1 MSGDSAYKSH
11 MLNETQKKNRS
22 ERIEARATPDVLALV
37 RRAAEIQGRSV
48 SDFVVSAAEQAA
60 RQAILE
66 GEIIRL
72 SVEDQG
78 RFVDS
83 LLSPATPT
91 PAMERAF
98 QHRRRLLK
106 Q

>member
-1 MSGDSAYKSH
+1 
-11 MLNETQKKNRS
+11 MLNETRKKGRS

-37 RRAAEIQGRSV
+37 RRAAEMQGRSV

-66 GEIIRL
+66 GQVIRL
-72 SVEDQG
+72 SVEDQE
-78 RFVDS
+78 RFVES
-83 LLSPATPT
+83 LLSPAPPT

-98 QHRRRLLK
+98 QHRRRLLN